1 MHMQLHYY
9 FTVKVW
15 GEDKCSKL
23 KQYMTS
29 SYIGPNEVIIES
41 MTMSGLNNII
51 MFSRML
57 FTTTSQCHTSVFFYE
72 RLCIIYARIHNST
85 MLYNLNASCP
95 GA

>member
-29 SYIGPNEVIIES
+29 SYIGPNVVIIES
-41 MTMSGLNNII
+41 IYDYEWIEQYYYVFQNVVHNYITMPHIS
-51 MFSRML
+51 
-57 FTTTSQCHTSVFFYE
+57 FF
-72 RLCIIYARIHNST
+72 L
-85 MLYNLNASCP
+85 
-95 GA
+95 